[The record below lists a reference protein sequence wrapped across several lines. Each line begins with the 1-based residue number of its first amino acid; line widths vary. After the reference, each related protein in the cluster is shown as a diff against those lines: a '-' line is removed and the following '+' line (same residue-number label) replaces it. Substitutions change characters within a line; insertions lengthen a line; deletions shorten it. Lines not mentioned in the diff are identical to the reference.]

1 MNTVLELTSSELLD
15 PDVLLG
21 LSRRTD
27 PIGVLSIYVTTD
39 QGADPGLRAAGID
52 VRNRLRELRV
62 RVDEEGP
69 PERARSLEAGI
80 AGLQDAIDA
89 LVEPGG
95 SGRGQVLFGALSDGQ
110 VTRFT
115 SRLAVPNRVVLD
127 SGPFL
132 HPLLELVDEGRP
144 AGVVLA
150 SQDEARLLDWRLGEL
165 TEVERLAATVVEA
178 PHERSGP
185 VGSSPSSRAGSPK
198 AEQRAARERA
208 QAARFLDDIGAATE
222 RAAADRG
229 WERVMVS
236 GGERLTGPLASAL
249 QARLTADIVR
259 DPRLLAQLSAAELAG
274 AVGERLHAVHS
285 EYEAKLV
292 EQARAAA
299 GALGL
304 SQVAAA
310 LNEARVAHLIY
321 DPEVRYEGAVA
332 QDGSLY
338 AAGEAPAGAGSLT
351 EESRLTE
358 RLLERA
364 LQTRARVTP
373 AEGAAAAGLADAGGI
388 AALLRW

>member
-1 MNTVLELTSSELLD
+1 VPELTPTELLD

-21 LSRRTD
+21 LSRGTD
-27 PIGVLSIYVTTD
+27 PIGVLSVYVTTD
-39 QGADPGLRAAGID
+39 LGSDAGLRAAGID
-52 VRNRLRELRV
+52 IRNRLRELRM
-62 RVDEEGP
+62 RVAQEGP
-69 PERARSLEAGI
+69 PQRARALDKGI
-80 AGLQDAIDA
+80 DGLQDAIAA
-89 LVEPGG
+89 LLEPGV
-95 SGRGQVLFGALSDGQ
+95 SGRGQVLFGALSDGA

-115 SRLAVPNRVVLD
+115 SRLPLPNRVVLD
-127 SGPFL
+127 AGPFL

-150 SQDEARLLDWRLGEL
+150 AQDEARVLEWRLGEL
-165 TEVERLAATVVEA
+165 TELDRLVPAVVEA

-198 AEQRAARERA
+198 AEQRAARERE
-208 QAARFLDDIGAATE
+208 QASRFLDDLGAATE
-222 RAAADRG
+222 RAAAGRG

-236 GGERLTGPLASAL
+236 GGDRLTGPLASAL
-249 QARLTADIVR
+249 ESRLAIDVVR
-259 DPRLLAQLSAAELAG
+259 DPRLLAQLSPAQLAG
-274 AVGERLHAVHS
+274 AVSEQLHAVHDA
-285 EYEAKLV
+285 YEAKLV
-292 EQARAAA
+292 DQAREAA

-321 DPEVRYEGAVA
+321 DPEVRYQGSVA

-338 AAGEAPAGAGSLT
+338 AGGEAPAGAAPLT
-351 EESRLTE
+351 EETRLTE

-364 LQTRARVTP
+364 LETRARVTP
-373 AEGAAAAGLADAGGI
+373 AEGAATGGLADAGGI